1 MFQGEGFMKLA
12 VIVVGTHFSGKSK
25 TINKHLKPL
34 LGIRPRAWL
43 FGRKHKNG
51 VVLSQS
57 FEESGRSPDEVI
69 ARYSE
74 RDLFVLPARP
84 KSEGASCLTQI
95 ESALSRHGFQYSH
108 VQVAAGHKESFYEAC
123 AKDVLRRLDA

>member
-1 MFQGEGFMKLA
+1 MKIA
-12 VIVVGTHFSGKSK
+12 VIVVGAHFSGKSK
-25 TINKHLKPL
+25 TINKHLKPM

-43 FGRKHKNG
+43 FVRRHKSG

-57 FEESGRSPDEVI
+57 FEESGRDPGEVI
-69 ARYSE
+69 ARYAE

-84 KSEGASCLTQI
+84 KSEVASYLPQI

-108 VQVAAGHKESFYEAC
+108 VQVAAGCEESFYEAR
-123 AKDVLRRLDA
+123 AKQVLRCLDA